1 MPSLMRSEIDEIPHA
16 CARLIDAGWP
26 ILRDAA
32 ERLRRHDPTFLA
44 TVARGSSDHACT
56 YFKYTAE
63 MLCGLPVA
71 SIGPSVASV
80 YHAPLKLAGSATV
93 AVSQSG
99 QSPDIIAMTR
109 AARAQGALT
118 LALVNTTNAPLGD
131 VADLTIDICAG
142 PEKSVAATKSF
153 VTSGLALVILS
164 AELAG
169 ETDLLG
175 SLAALPDALE
185 AAIRTDWSAASEA
198 VMQAGSLYCLG
209 RGPAWAIAGE
219 AALKFKETAQI
230 HAESYSSAEVM
241 HGPVSIVE
249 RGFPILAFTAADA
262 AEQGVLSV
270 ADAMRRKGATVFTT
284 SPGSTGALP
293 TVRTGHALTDPLSLI
308 VSFYGMIEAVAV
320 AKGLDPDNPPHL
332 QKETATL

>member
-1 MPSLMRSEIDEIPHA
+1 MPSLMRAEINEIPDA
-16 CARLIDAGWP
+16 CARLIDSGWP
-26 ILRDAA
+26 TLRAAA
-32 ERLRRHDPTFLA
+32 ERVRRHDPAFLA

-56 YFKYTAE
+56 YFKYAAE
-63 MLCGLPVA
+63 LLCGLPVA

-80 YHAPLKLAGSATV
+80 YDAPLKLARSATI

-99 QSPDIIAMTR
+99 QSPDIVAMTR
-109 AARAQGALT
+109 AAREQGACT
-118 LALVNTTNAPLGD
+118 VALVNTKNAPLTE
-131 VADLTIDICAG
+131 VADLAIDICAG

-153 VTSGLALVILS
+153 VTSALALVIFS

-169 ETDLLG
+169 KADLLR
-175 SLAALPDALE
+175 SLDTFPDALK
-185 AAIRTDWSAASEA
+185 AATRTDWSDAAEA
-198 VMQAGSLYCLG
+198 VQQAGSLYCLG

-241 HGPVSIVE
+241 HGPVSIVD

-262 AEQGVLSV
+262 AEAGVLNV
-270 ADAMRRKGATVFTT
+270 AEAMRRKGARVFTT

-293 TVRTGHALTDPLSLI
+293 TIRTGHALTDPLSLI
-308 VSFYGMIEAVAV
+308 VSFYSMVEAVAV
-320 AKGLDPDNPPHL
+320 AKGLDPDKPPHL
-332 QKETATL
+332 RKETATL